1 MENAVTLNT
10 IQHWNN
16 LVQVINSAKSCV
28 SSRFTTQLLL
38 FWYATVTTEVAQ
50 ASAAPYSQ
58 WTHLNALP

>member
-38 FWYATVTTEVAQ
+38 FWYATVTTEVAK
-50 ASAAPYSQ
+50 ASAAP
-58 WTHLNALP
+58 